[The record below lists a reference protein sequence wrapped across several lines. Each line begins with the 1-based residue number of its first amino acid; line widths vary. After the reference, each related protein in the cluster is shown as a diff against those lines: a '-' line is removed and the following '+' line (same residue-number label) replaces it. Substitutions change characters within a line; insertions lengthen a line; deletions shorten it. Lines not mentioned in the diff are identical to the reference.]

1 MSDISQ
7 ALQQQVRDAAAGQQ
21 PLQIIGSGSKGFLGR
36 TTGGEPLRLG
46 EHHGI
51 THYEPVELVLT
62 ARAGTP
68 LKEIEQTLAEQ
79 GQMLP
84 FEPPHFGDNA
94 TLGGT
99 IAAGL
104 SGPRRP
110 FAGAVR
116 DHVLGCTLLNGKGEL
131 LHFGGEV
138 MKNVAGYDVSR
149 LMSGAMGTL
158 GVLLEISIKVLP
170 RPAQELTLT
179 QACHFDRAIELMNGW
194 SASPLPLSA
203 ACCDGETLSVRL
215 SGAASAVN
223 AARAVIGGD
232 VVDDGNSFWQSLR
245 EHRHPFFENE
255 LPLWRLSVPPATP
268 HMTLPGKWFI
278 DWGGAQRWLLTDADP
293 EQIWQAAAGAG
304 GHASRF
310 RGGNNDSEVY
320 QPLPEPLM
328 ALHRNLKRSFDPKG
342 ILNPGRLYSAL

>member
-1 MSDISQ
+1 MNDISRT
-7 ALQQQVRDAAAGQQ
+7 LQQQVIDAAAEGR
-21 PLQIIGSGSKGFLGR
+21 PLQIIGSGSKDFLGR
-36 TTGGEPLRLG
+36 ATHGEPLSIS
-46 EHHGI
+46 EHRGI

-68 LKEIEQTLAEQ
+68 LKELETALAAE

-99 IAAGL
+99 VAAGL

-158 GVLLEISIKVLP
+158 GVLLEVSIKVLP
-170 RPAQELTLT
+170 RPAEELTLA
-179 QACHFDRAIELMNGW
+179 QPCNFDRAIALMNNW
-194 SASPLPLSA
+194 SARPLPLSA
-203 ACCDGETLSVRL
+203 ACCDGKTLTLRL
-215 SGAASAVN
+215 SGAGTAVN
-223 AARAVIGGD
+223 TAKASIGGEE
-232 VVDDGNSFWQSLR
+232 VNDGDRHWHSLR
-245 EHRHPFFENE
+245 EQQHPFFESE

-268 HMTLPGKWFI
+268 HLSLPGKWLI
-278 DWGGAQRWLLTDADP
+278 DWGGAQRWLLSDAEP
-293 EQIWQAAAGAG
+293 QQIWQAAAGAG
-304 GHASRF
+304 GHATLF
-310 RGGNNDSEVY
+310 RRGDSSEVY

-342 ILNPGRLYSAL
+342 ILNPGRLYGAL

>member
-1 MSDISQ
+1 MSDISRT
-7 ALQQQVRDAAAGQQ
+7 LQQQVRDAAAGQR
-21 PLQIIGSGSKGFLGR
+21 PLQIIGGGSKAFLGR
-36 TTGGEPLRLG
+36 AAEGEPLQIS
-46 EHHGI
+46 EHRGI

-68 LKEIEQTLAEQ
+68 LKEIEQVLAEQ

-84 FEPPHFGDNA
+84 FEPPHFGDRA

-158 GVLLEISIKVLP
+158 GVLLEVSIKVLP
-170 RPAQELTLT
+170 RPAEELTLT
-179 QACHFDRAIELMNGW
+179 QPCGFDQAIDLMNGW
-194 SASPLPLSA
+194 SARPLPLSA
-203 ACCDGETLSVRL
+203 ACGDGETLTVRL
-215 SGAASAVN
+215 SGTATAVT
-223 AARAVIGGD
+223 AARGSIGGE
-232 VVDDGNSFWQSLR
+232 VADDGDTFWQSLR
-245 EHRHPFFENE
+245 EQQHPFFASE
-255 LPLWRLSVPPATP
+255 LPLWRLSLPPATP
-268 HMTLPGKWFI
+268 HLSVPGQWLI
-278 DWGGAQRWLLTDADP
+278 DWGGAQRWLLSDAAP
-293 EQIWQAAAGAG
+293 EAIWQAAAVAG
-304 GHASRF
+304 GHATLF
-310 RGGNNDSEVY
+310 RRGNNSEVY

-342 ILNPGRLYSAL
+342 ILNPGRLYGAL

>member
-1 MSDISQ
+1 MSDISRT
-7 ALQQQVRDAAAGQQ
+7 LQQQVHDAAAEQR
-21 PLQIIGSGSKGFLGR
+21 PLQIVGGGSKAFLGR
-36 TTGGEPLRLG
+36 AAQGEPLSLG
-46 EHHGI
+46 EHRGI

-68 LKEIEQTLAEQ
+68 LREIEQALAEQ

-84 FEPPHFGDNA
+84 FEPPHFGDTA

-116 DHVLGCTLLNGKGEL
+116 DHVLGCTLLNGRGEL

-158 GVLLEISIKVLP
+158 GVLLEVSIKVLP
-170 RPAQELTLT
+170 RPAEELTLS
-179 QACHFDRAIELMNGW
+179 QPCDFNRAIELMNDW
-194 SASPLPLSA
+194 SAKPLPLSA
-203 ACCDGETLSVRL
+203 ACFDGETLNVRL
-215 SGAASAVN
+215 SGAATAVN
-223 AARAVIGGD
+223 AARAAIGGE
-232 VVDDGNSFWQSLR
+232 VVDDGNGFWHALR
-245 EHRHPFFENE
+245 EHQHPFFESE
-255 LPLWRLSVPPATP
+255 LPLWRLSLPPATP
-268 HMTLPGKWFI
+268 NLSVPGQWLI
-278 DWGGAQRWLLTDADP
+278 DWGGAQRWLLTDAEP
-293 EQIWQAAAGAG
+293 EQVWQAAAGAG
-304 GHASRF
+304 GHATRF
-310 RGGNNDSEVY
+310 RGGDSSGVY

-342 ILNPGRLYSAL
+342 ILNPGRLYGAL